1 MYGFIY
7 AITNPG
13 YVRLGIELSGAS
25 DRVAIHY
32 SLFSIFYFLF
42 SIYYSRLTV
51 SFNLF
56 GPTVSE

>member
-1 MYGFIY
+1 MCGFIY

-32 SLFSIFYFLF
+32 LLFTIFD
-42 SIYYSRLTV
+42 SRLTV
-51 SFNLF
+51 PFNLF
-56 GPTVSE
+56 GPTMSELWLQKLE